1 MLYISFTFAV
11 NTSAISFAIFAEF
24 TGSFVVTVIF
34 IISVSFTA
42 LTVTLF
48 FNSSSL
54 IVVPKFK
61 FVITCLI
68 TFLLF
73 TSSLYVDT
81 HVEFTVMSVA
91 VDVVIVFEFD

>member
-1 MLYISFTFAV
+1 MEYMIFQLYLQLVHFLCYIFLFTFAV

-48 FNSSSL
+48 F
-54 IVVPKFK
+54 
-61 FVITCLI
+61 
-68 TFLLF
+68 
-73 TSSLYVDT
+73 
-81 HVEFTVMSVA
+81 
-91 VDVVIVFEFD
+91 